1 MTLGLPISLLF
12 IGAGCL
18 SVPLLLVWWR
28 YGETHSRYWAW
39 SALWVA
45 LMGLGHAFEA
55 DGSHP
60 GVGVFS
66 VVAML
71 GASFTLYLGM
81 RAFVGLPL
89 PDQRRQGLLWA
100 LFLVYGLAAGYA
112 GGPDGIVR
120 VPALLVAQLNL
131 IRSLGWLWQVMRREA
146 FGGAYLAIVGIGLMV
161 MLNVAYPFSFQ
172 LPIVKD
178 WGFSLGGILILLQF
192 LGLLMLTVERVQ
204 AQWRHRAAGLIDELA
219 ERAQHLV
226 ETGRP
231 ASIGHAA
238 TLVAREVERRLT
250 VIDADL
256 SSMTGQLAT
265 ESNLQVTGNR
275 MRQAVSTSSR
285 LIAELLNAD
294 DVETVERVPV
304 DLRALVAAILPMVT
318 GVGVRVHEVWPS
330 AQIWVSSE
338 PQRLAQIV
346 LNLVQNAVEAMPG
359 GGTLTVEVELSR
371 ATVVLRLSDTGGGM
385 TTAVLERAFEPYYTT
400 KPTGTGLGLPVVRS
414 LLASVGGDIALA
426 SEPGRGSSVTVRL
439 PAAGPD
445 GHEPNGDQI
454 G

>member
-1 MTLGLPISLLF
+1 MALGLPSSLLF
-12 IGAGCL
+12 FGAGCL
-18 SVPLLLVWWR
+18 SVPLLLVWRR

-45 LMGLGHAFEA
+45 QMGLGNALEA
-55 DGSHP
+55 EGSHP
-60 GVGVFS
+60 LLVAYS

-71 GASFTLYLGM
+71 GAGFTLYLGM

-89 PDQRRQGLLWA
+89 PDQRRQVVFWA
-100 LFLVYGLAAGYA
+100 LALAYGLAVGYA

-120 VPALLVAQLNL
+120 VPALLVAQICLV
-131 IRSLGWLWQVMRREA
+131 RSLGWLWQVVRREA
-146 FGGAYLAIVGIGLMV
+146 FGGAFLALIGIGLMV
-161 MLNVAYPFSFQ
+161 VLNVAYPFSFQ
-172 LPIVKD
+172 LPIVKE
-178 WGFSLGGILILLQF
+178 WGFTLGGNLILLQF
-192 LGLLMLTVERVQ
+192 LGLLLLTVERVQ
-204 AQWRHRAAGLIDELA
+204 AQWRHRASSLIDELA
-219 ERAQHLV
+219 ERAQHLL

-231 ASIGHAA
+231 ALIGHAA

-265 ESNLQVTGNR
+265 ESGLQVTGSR

-294 DVETVERVPV
+294 AVETVERVPV
-304 DLRALVAAILPMVT
+304 DLRALVAAALPMVT
-318 GVGVRVHEVWPS
+318 SGDVRVQEVWPS

-346 LNLVQNAVEAMPG
+346 LNLLQNAVEAMPG
-359 GGTLTVEVELSR
+359 GGTLTVEAELSR
-371 ATVVLRLSDTGGGM
+371 AAAVLRLSDTGGGM
-385 TTAVLERAFEPYYTT
+385 TAAMLERAFEPYYTT

-414 LLASVGGDIALA
+414 LLTSVGGDIVLA
-426 SEPGRGSSVTVRL
+426 SEPGRGSSVTIRL
-439 PAAGPD
+439 PAVEAMPS
-445 GHEPNGDQI
+445 GDQV